1 MPGYTRRQLKED
13 KFAATA
19 QGAAEWATGHR
30 KLVVWAL
37 GAIVVVVLATA
48 GFLTWRSRQNEQAN
62 DELAAAMRTF
72 NAPLGAQAAQQ
83 GAETPTFSSAAERAK
98 AAAKQFQEIADKH
111 SMVAPGKVARYM
123 YGIALLQQGDKTNA
137 EKEIKKATDS
147 GDKDLAAL
155 AKMSLASIYR
165 DSNRQGDAAK
175 IYKEL
180 GDHPT
185 ASVSTSTA
193 QLALAEM
200 YEKTDPQQATAIYQ
214 QVQKADPNGMAARI
228 AAQKLAGAR

>member
-30 KLVVWAL
+30 RLVIWAL
-37 GAIVVVVLATA
+37 GAVVVIVLATA
-48 GFLTWRSRQNEQAN
+48 GILTWRSRQIDQAN
-62 DELAAAMRTF
+62 EELAAAIRTF
-72 NAPLGAQAAQQ
+72 TAPLGAQAAQA
-83 GAETPTFSSAAERAK
+83 GADIPTFSSAADRAK
-98 AAAKQFQEIADKH
+98 AAAKQFQETADKH

-123 YGIALLQQGDKTNA
+123 YGVALLQQGDKTGA
-137 EKEIKKATDS
+137 EQQIKKAADS
-147 GDKDLAAL
+147 GDKDLSAL

-165 DSNRQGDAAK
+165 DSNRQADAAK

-180 GDHPT
+180 TDHPT
-185 ASVSTSTA
+185 ASVSKSTA
-193 QLALAEM
+193 QLALAGM

-214 QVQKADPNGMAARI
+214 QVQKEDPNSMAARV
-228 AAQKLAGAR
+228 ASQKLAGAK